1 MSFGR
6 DTWVCDPVI
15 WRLGGCCPPY
25 LATQR
30 WHSSADGALV
40 NCNPRIDTLG
50 ERANDPNRV
59 LGRALASCTYPEP
72 HLRSV
77 TITTER
83 SCLNEFLRHIE
94 SSLASSKLLSE
105 RGRPPPP
112 TFVHICTDTGA
123 GFRRPSWLSAENQ
136 SVGAINHVTIGS
148 SPFPTKLPDI
158 TQPTLSSIHPH
169 P

>member
-83 SCLNEFLRHIE
+83 SCLNEFLRHILRIKPGFLKA
-94 SSLASSKLLSE
+94 SLRE
-105 RGRPPPP
+105 RETPPPDLRSHMYRYGRGVP
-112 TFVHICTDTGA
+112 SPIVVVGRKPI
-123 GFRRPSWLSAENQ
+123 RRRHKSCDDR
-136 SVGAINHVTIGS
+136 I
-148 SPFPTKLPDI
+148 
-158 TQPTLSSIHPH
+158 
-169 P
+169 